1 MEKNKRRLKQNIAVI
16 QPAFIWASLSMLFTI
31 SQQKWSHPSDLIG
44 KSHCYEASTSTK
56 VSLFCSELAMCYSLL
71 NTMNI
76 YILPLREI
84 QNCFAVA
91 ASFRTFILFPISSLS
106 IFSDC
111 ESVLPV
117 ASVTV
122 RSWFLD
128 WCLRYLSGKKPT
140 FSLILLFNIMRNWK
154 MNCGIDK
161 SHFRKSFVPCKGY
174 CLLLPVVLS
183 WIITRII

>member
-1 MEKNKRRLKQNIAVI
+1 MI
-16 QPAFIWASLSMLFTI
+16 QTPFIWASLSMLFTI

-44 KSHCYEASTSTK
+44 KSHCYEASTYTK
-56 VSLFCSELAMCYSLL
+56 MSLFCSELAMCYSLL

-76 YILPLREI
+76 YILPLGEI

-111 ESVLPV
+111 EGVLPV
-117 ASVTV
+117 PSVTV

-128 WCLRYLSGKKPT
+128 WCLWYLSGKKPHF
-140 FSLILLFNIMRNWK
+140 FSLMLFNIMRNWK
-154 MNCGIDK
+154 MSCDNNK
-161 SHFRKSFVPCKGY
+161 SHFRKSFVPCKWH
-174 CLLLPVVLS
+174 CLLLLPVVL
-183 WIITRII
+183 